1 MEELF
6 KKKGKGP
13 MKFPGYDF
21 IGQHPDYQDIFYYAQ
36 ELPLHNYDFIEA
48 KFKILGKRKP
58 NLTAG
63 TSIKTIDT
71 FMYYY
76 LLNKSNKKDYN
87 EDTFVKKTIDE
98 LEKEYG
104 KDEMQFIRDT
114 YSNKLPKDISH
125 LIDIKTAKRE
135 GYKVLYVCDTAL
147 IGKQFSQVTVVLVR
161 DSSVKGFRIDRNYT
175 SFRTLLYMT
184 KPSYVKGEATA
195 KYNVQ
200 KFPDIH
206 ICLDLFK

>member
-13 MKFPGYDF
+13 MKFPGFDF
-21 IGQHPDYQDIFYYAQ
+21 IGQHPDFHDIFYYVQ

-48 KFKILGKRKP
+48 KFKILGKKKP

-76 LLNKSNKKDYN
+76 LLNKANKKNYN
-87 EDTFVKKTIDE
+87 EDTFVKKVIE
-98 LEKEYG
+98 KLEKDYG
-104 KDEMQFIRDT
+104 KDEIQFIRDT
-114 YSNKLPKDISH
+114 YSNKIPKDIKNLS
-125 LIDIKTAKRE
+125 DIKKSKAE
-135 GYKVLYVCDTAL
+135 GYKALYVCDTAL
-147 IGKQFSQVTVVLVR
+147 IGKQFSKITVVLVK
-161 DSSVKGFRIDRNYT
+161 DVTVQGFNINREYT

-184 KPSYVKGEATA
+184 KPSYVKGEATP

-200 KFPDIH
+200 KFSDVN
-206 ICLDLFK
+206 ICLDIFK

>member
-76 LLNKSNKKDYN
+76 LLNKSNKKAYN

-104 KDEMQFIRDT
+104 KDEVQFIRDT
-114 YSNKLPKDISH
+114 YSNKLPKDIAH
-125 LIDIKTAKRE
+125 LVDIKTAKRE

-161 DSSVKGFRIDRNYT
+161 DSQVKGFRIDRNYT

-184 KPSYVKGEATA
+184 KPSYVKGEAIA

>member
-76 LLNKSNKKDYN
+76 LLNKSNKKAYN
-87 EDTFVKKTIDE
+87 EDTFVKSTINK

-104 KDEMQFIRDT
+104 KDEIQFIKDT
-114 YSNKLPKDISH
+114 YSNKLSKDISH
-125 LIDIKTAKRE
+125 LADIKKAKQE
-135 GYKVLYVCDTAL
+135 GYKVLYVCDTSL
-147 IGKQFSQVTVVLVR
+147 IGKQFSKVTVVLVR
-161 DSSVKGFRIDRNYT
+161 DSQVKGFHINRDYT
-175 SFRTLLYMT
+175 SFRTLLCMT
-184 KPSYVKGEATA
+184 KPSFVKGEGTE

>member
-1 MEELF
+1 
-6 KKKGKGP
+6 

-76 LLNKSNKKDYN
+76 LLNKSNKKAYN
-87 EDTFVKKTIDE
+87 EDTFVKSTINK

-104 KDEMQFIRDT
+104 KDEIQFIRDT
-114 YSNKLPKDISH
+114 YSNKLSKDISH
-125 LIDIKTAKRE
+125 LADIKKAKQE
-135 GYKVLYVCDTAL
+135 GYKVLYVCDTSL

-161 DSSVKGFRIDRNYT
+161 DSSVKGFHIDRDYT

-184 KPSYVKGEATA
+184 KPSFVKGEGTE

-200 KFPDIH
+200 RFPDIH

>member
-13 MKFPGYDF
+13 MKFPGFDF
-21 IGQHPDYQDIFYYAQ
+21 IGQHPDYQDIFYYVQ

-48 KFKILGKRKP
+48 KFKVLGKKKP

-76 LLNKSNKKDYN
+76 LLNKSNKKAYN
-87 EDTFVKKTIDE
+87 RDKFLDKIITN

-104 KDEMQFIRDT
+104 KDEMNFIRET
-114 YSNKLPKDISH
+114 YTNKLPKDISG
-125 LIDIKTAKRE
+125 LKDIRRAKAE
-135 GYKVLYVCDTAL
+135 GYDVLYVADTAL
-147 IGKQFSQVTVVLVR
+147 IGKKFSQVTVVLVNENTIDGFKMKR
-161 DSSVKGFRIDRNYT
+161 DYV

-184 KPSYVKGEATA
+184 KPSYVKGESTE
-195 KYNVQ
+195 KYKVFH
-200 KFPDIH
+200 FPDLN

>member
-76 LLNKSNKKDYN
+76 LLNKSNKKAYN

-104 KDEMQFIRDT
+104 KDEVQFIRDT
-114 YSNKLPKDISH
+114 YSNKLPKDIAH
-125 LIDIKTAKRE
+125 LVDIKTAKRE

-161 DSSVKGFRIDRNYT
+161 DSQVKGFRIDRNYT

>member
-13 MKFPGYDF
+13 MKFPGFDF
-21 IGQHPDYQDIFYYAQ
+21 IGQHPDYQDIFYYVQ